1 MNTSFLVAN
10 WKMNYTDQQTV
21 AALHQIIGKSTLF
34 PKTRLIICPS
44 FTALASAHKLLSY
57 TLIALGAQ
65 NLNHNAKCPYTGEI
79 NSAMVAEFC
88 SYVVIGHSERRL
100 LFGETS
106 DDVNLKSIAAMHQSL
121 HPIIC
126 LDGQSDTTR
135 QSNNRTLNID
145 ELAIQVREA
154 IKNFPLNYQFLIA
167 YEPSWAI
174 GSGEPADPDSVNTIA
189 AKIREIVTSV
199 LGSDTGMSVPILYG
213 GSVTLGNINNYC
225 KLPELNGALVGGA
238 SLDPAELV
246 ELAVSLQ

>member
-1 MNTSFLVAN
+1 M
-10 WKMNYTDQQTV
+10 
-21 AALHQIIGKSTLF
+21 
-34 PKTRLIICPS
+34 
-44 FTALASAHKLLSY
+44 
-57 TLIALGAQ
+57 
-65 NLNHNAKCPYTGEI
+65 
-79 NSAMVAEFC
+79 
-88 SYVVIGHSERRL
+88 
-100 LFGETS
+100 
-106 DDVNLKSIAAMHQSL
+106 NLKSIAAMHQSL
-121 HPIIC
+121 QPIIC

-145 ELAIQVREA
+145 ELVIQVREA
-154 IKNFPLNYQFLIA
+154 IKNFPLNSQFLIA

-246 ELAVSLQ
+246 ELAVSIQ